1 MKISQQKNYDIRNQ
15 MMWSV
20 HLFTQQILSRFLC
33 NAFFLCNGIITNG
46 KIKAYLTFF
55 YNCLSIY

>member
-55 YNCLSIY
+55 L